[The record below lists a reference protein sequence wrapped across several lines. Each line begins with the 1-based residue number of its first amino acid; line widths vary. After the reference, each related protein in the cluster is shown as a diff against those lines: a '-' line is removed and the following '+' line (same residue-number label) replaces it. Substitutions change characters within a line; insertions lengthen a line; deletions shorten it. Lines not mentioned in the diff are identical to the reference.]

1 MMRNTTSD
9 PEKAAAAPATAM
21 EPTIP
26 KTSIS
31 EPTIPTAP
39 TLSDDLLCGAGA
51 IASFVFGDT
60 KHRRKVYYL
69 TGDARNGMP
78 YFKIGSITC
87 ARKSTLLSWIEEQE
101 ELKIKHH
108 SL

>member
-1 MMRNTTSD
+1 MMRNTTSNHK
-9 PEKAAAAPATAM
+9 KAAAAQAAAKEATLP
-21 EPTIP
+21 E
-26 KTSIS
+26 TSIGES
-31 EPTIPTAP
+31 TSPTTP
-39 TLSDDLLCGAGA
+39 TLGDDLLCGAGA

-101 ELKIKHH
+101 ELKIKRH